1 VLRRLLVIGVLLLA
15 PAEAANAQLREQQ
28 LLMPGVSYVRE
39 AEFTLH
45 GPVVLNVITAS
56 KPTGSLVKLEPLLS
70 NDAVVASDR
79 LTVMEQALAG
89 EGTVAAVNGDYFNPN
104 PGNPK
109 GILIRNGVLDSPPD
123 PDRSSAGIGADG
135 TLQIARVAFAG
146 IWKGTGQRRPLTI
159 NQPPSSGPVTLYTAA
174 WGPTTPSESGVV
186 EVVIPS
192 LPPTRP
198 NADVSGTVGQTLG
211 AGNTPIPPGGG
222 VLVARG
228 NQAAIL
234 AREAPAGTSLF
245 FRMALTP
252 NWSGM
257 VSAIGGGPALVKDG
271 KPIFRANE
279 DIGGS
284 LLNPRGSR
292 TAVGQLADGRLLLV
306 TVDGGIAGY
315 SVGMTNFE
323 LALAM
328 KRFGAVQAMAL
339 GSGPSAAMAF
349 DGTLLSRPRGAVEA
363 PISNALGIVYTGVY
377 AAPPSSEV
385 ISPNGDGVDDS
396 LTLTYRVIRP
406 STVTAAVVGG
416 GTRQILETGS
426 VQPGPHT
433 FTFAGTTAAAVSLPE
448 GQYRFSV
455 TATDDRGQT
464 STADRLF
471 VLDNTLASLAVNPP
485 VARLSARSLTA
496 LTATFVLSR
505 AAAVR
510 ATVETRSG
518 IVIKALA
525 AGQLAPGTQQVA
537 WDGRTASGS
546 LAFGGAYV
554 VHVQAT
560 SSIGEVDLS
569 QSFIARRG

>member
-1 VLRRLLVIGVLLLA
+1 
-15 PAEAANAQLREQQ
+15 
-28 LLMPGVSYVRE
+28 
-39 AEFTLH
+39 
-45 GPVVLNVITAS
+45 
-56 KPTGSLVKLEPLLS
+56 
-70 NDAVVASDR
+70 
-79 LTVMEQALAG
+79 
-89 EGTVAAVNGDYFNPN
+89 
-104 PGNPK
+104 
-109 GILIRNGVLDSPPD
+109 
-123 PDRSSAGIGADG
+123 
-135 TLQIARVAFAG
+135 
-146 IWKGTGQRRPLTI
+146 
-159 NQPPSSGPVTLYTAA
+159 
-174 WGPTTPSESGVV
+174 
-186 EVVIPS
+186 
-192 LPPTRP
+192 
-198 NADVSGTVGQTLG
+198 
-211 AGNTPIPPGGG
+211 
-222 VLVARG
+222 
-228 NQAAIL
+228 
-234 AREAPAGTSLF
+234 
-245 FRMALTP
+245 MALTP

-257 VSAIGGGPALVKDG
+257 VSAIGGGPVLVKDG

-328 KRFGAVQAMAL
+328 KRFGALQAMAL

-349 DGTLLSRPRGAVEA
+349 DGTLLSRPRGAAES

-377 AAPPSSEV
+377 AAPPSSDV

-396 LTLTYRVIRP
+396 LTLTYRVVRP

-416 GTRQILETGS
+416 GTRQVLETGT

-433 FTFAGTTAAAVSLPE
+433 FTFAGTTAASVPLPE
-448 GQYRFSV
+448 GQYRFNV

-464 STADRLF
+464 SSADRLF
-471 VLDNTLASLAVNPP
+471 VLDNTLASLAINPP
-485 VARLSARSLTA
+485 VARLTAKAPTA

-505 AAAVR
+505 AAAIR

-518 IVIKALA
+518 IVIDTLA
-525 AGQLAPGTQQVA
+525 AGELAPGAQQVA
-537 WDGRTASGS
+537 WDGRTATGS

-560 SSIGEVDLS
+560 SSIGVVDLT
-569 QSFIARRG
+569 QPFTARRG